1 MRSSQFSSVPFLC
14 IYPLL
19 HIGTCYT
26 YDVSDHKL
34 ICVCFGKCGMCWPDW
49 GRSQSSRRFSLKDAW
64 LSSCDFVF
72 VLYFVFSKKR
82 DQAPVSFTLVLSI
95 PVSTCDST
103 YYIVLGQIHSK
114 SGSMKSA
121 NGKKHKKLPLPRSQ
135 RLNLSSRR
143 ILMFS
148 EKFSPN

>member
-1 MRSSQFSSVPFLC
+1 MRSSQCSSVPFLC

-64 LSSCDFVF
+64 LSSCVLVF

-82 DQAPVSFTLVLSI
+82 DQAPLSFTQGLSI
-95 PVSTCDST
+95 PVSTCDCTSSPEKDT
-103 YYIVLGQIHSK
+103 TYIVLGQIHSK
-114 SGSMKSA
+114 SSSMEVQMVSIRSCLSHAVRDWTCPAGGS
-121 NGKKHKKLPLPRSQ
+121 
-135 RLNLSSRR
+135 
-143 ILMFS
+143 
-148 EKFSPN
+148 